1 MYTNQSLRQ
10 KLQTIAAFC
19 IISIIAGIIFQFF
32 EEGFVNYNAF
42 IIGLFIGIGFGLFEI
57 YLMPVINQRFK
68 SSPLLVIIIINISLY
83 ALLIFLISS
92 LAGFIVG
99 GLSGRTLNEFFD
111 SIVDVHQFY
120 LIAYAIIIFTII
132 IFILQVSRLL
142 GKGVLSKL
150 LLARYH
156 KPVEE
161 ERIFMFLDLTSSSEI
176 AEKLSSLNYS
186 SFIKDFF
193 FDLDDAIIKTRGSV
207 FQYVGDEVVI
217 IWKKEDGIQNN
228 NCIKMFFEA
237 KKKIESKKDSYISKY
252 GIYPRFKAGLHFGS
266 IVISEIGGTK
276 QEIAYHGDTI
286 NTAAR
291 IRSKCH
297 DFNCDLLISAEI
309 VSILSNIDDEFIIK
323 SEGVSKFKGKKNVI
337 GLFSVKENK

>member
-1 MYTNQSLRQ
+1 MAQ
-10 KLQTIAAFC
+10 KLKIVVIFC
-19 IISIIAGIIFQFF
+19 IISIIAGIIFQFL

-42 IIGLFIGIGFGLFEI
+42 VIGLFIGIGFSLFEI

-68 SSPLLVIIIINISLY
+68 SSPLLVIIIINILLY
-83 ALLIFLISS
+83 AFLIFLVSS
-92 LAGFIVG
+92 LGGFIVG
-99 GLSGRTLNEFFD
+99 GLTGKTLSEFFD
-111 SIVDVHQFY
+111 SVVDVHQFY
-120 LIAYAIIIFTII
+120 LIAYAITIFTII

-142 GKGVLSKL
+142 GKDVLSKL

-193 FDLDDAIIKTRGSV
+193 FDLDDAINKTKGSV

-228 NCIKMFFEA
+228 NCIRMFFEA
-237 KKKIESKKDSYISKY
+237 KKIIELKKDSYISKY
-252 GIYPRFKAGLHFGS
+252 GIYPSFKAGLHFGS

-291 IRSKCH
+291 IRSRCR
-297 DFNCDLLISAEI
+297 DFNCDLLISAEV
-309 VSILSNIDDEFIIK
+309 VSILPNIDNEFK
-323 SEGVSKFKGKKNVI
+323 LNSEGVTEFKGKKNVI
-337 GLFSVKENK
+337 GLFSVVENK